1 MGRCLTEDVWTIR
14 TFSMT
19 DGFIQNISLSL
30 KRYGY
35 LTLSWKRKSAFTVQD
50 RSAKGSCHHYHL
62 LLILLA
68 CVIAAYLGNEAFE
81 KKDKAL
87 LNTSCCQLF
96 LRFMTQEQP
105 QHNGWMQL
113 PGIIATE
120 NQQWSSLRFGASHGI
135 PKSPTFWQVN
145 HPSSFSWYNP
155 SQIKTSPPPKPHAI
169 KSQVRHKIPKLPSM
183 PEWNDMPPFHTSL
196 ESLGRCLMIWS
207 IDMNS
212 I

>member
-1 MGRCLTEDVWTIR
+1 MTSHIVIVNQAISYDVKTTIYRKYSSWTFGLNLDTSIKLPLSCPQTHGAASLLQALAVSLSFWSMTASFEDTMGRCLTEDVWTIR

-81 KKDKAL
+81 KKTKH
-87 LNTSCCQLF
+87 C
-96 LRFMTQEQP
+96 
-105 QHNGWMQL
+105 
-113 PGIIATE
+113 
-120 NQQWSSLRFGASHGI
+120 
-135 PKSPTFWQVN
+135 
-145 HPSSFSWYNP
+145 
-155 SQIKTSPPPKPHAI
+155 
-169 KSQVRHKIPKLPSM
+169 
-183 PEWNDMPPFHTSL
+183 
-196 ESLGRCLMIWS
+196 
-207 IDMNS
+207 
-212 I
+212 